1 VYWSARTY
9 SKNSIRVALPAVRD
23 YVALA
28 AERGHPAIAITDRG
42 SLSGVT
48 ELYTYTRKSDIKPVP
63 GMDLLVALNK
73 TSTRPL
79 TGYLTVL
86 ATTQR
91 GYRNLAGL
99 TRTAHVHNKDGV
111 IDIGDLASAAEDG
124 MLDGLACLTGG
135 PHDGLLDKLLRHGS
149 PEAASNVLAAL
160 NGWFGAGAWMDL
172 FPVLGDSSASATQL
186 RIDLADSASIG
197 TVITTG
203 PRYLTP
209 DDAPAWQTLNDINA
223 YTADYVTNTHPLH
236 FTDESEVRKWFSG
249 DAWARATADMEL
261 LLSRCD
267 VTIPELDT
275 FTIAVPD
282 VSMPMDPDK
291 DLYERVQ
298 AAIHDRLTTGVIKAK
313 NEAAYYARMDEEL
326 DVIFKAG
333 FAGYLLFTA
342 TVTDWIRA
350 NRIVYNI
357 RGSASASL
365 LCWLLNI
372 SNIDPLAWDL
382 RFDRFL
388 SSDRAKP
395 PDVDIDVDPER
406 RGEIVD
412 WLSSAFPTLR
422 IATFS
427 TGRVS
432 DTRPLQGSLVVQYK
446 AMLRRGKNA
455 SPDTL
460 SDEEE
465 AKLIH
470 LAKYEPYMTVGVG
483 AAGFIVAPD
492 ETTIRTIPV
501 LRVASSNTVV
511 SAFDKKEAEALGYV
525 KLDVL
530 GVKTLT
536 ALRLV
541 RDATGID
548 FDDVDYTE
556 TDVYTSMSKG
566 NTGGLFQVEGR
577 SSTIGMKRLK
587 PKKFSELVAAMAL
600 FRPALMDNGETD
612 MYLERRTRKQPIP
625 KRHPIIERHVS
636 ETYGVVLYQEQA
648 ISIMRDLGLTSEEIE
663 DVRQAIKAS
672 NSAVAAA
679 SARMKQL
686 MDSINQRGIAHGM
699 SVDDLAWLAHVMQAY
714 ANYGFNKAHAVSYAQ
729 VSYLTGWYKIHYP
742 LQFWASF
749 LTVYTGDAHEKSYL
763 KEIRDSGIT
772 VRGAH
777 VNKSGLH
784 YAVDPD
790 GKSLR
795 KSLTSIKGV
804 GHGAAEEIVRHA
816 PFISLHDLA
825 TKVNPRKV
833 TGAKALL
840 EGHSPAACG
849 GVIAALNTGGAL
861 TDIPGKENP

>member
-23 YVALA
+23 YVTLA

-48 ELYTYTRKSDIKPVP
+48 ELYTYARKHNIQPIP
-63 GMDLLVALNK
+63 GIDLLICINGA
-73 TSTRPL
+73 STRPI

-86 ATTQR
+86 ATSLR
-91 GYRNLAGL
+91 GYRNLTSL
-99 TRTAHVHNKDGV
+99 TRTAHVTNKDGV
-111 IDIGDLASAAEDG
+111 VDLSDLAEAAETG
-124 MLDGLACLTGG
+124 LLDDLACLTGG
-135 PHDGLLDKLLRHGS
+135 PGDGLLARQLLRGDPDS
-149 PEAASNVLAAL
+149 APNVIAAL
-160 NGWFGAGAWMDL
+160 NGWFGAGAWIDL
-172 FPVLGDSSASATQL
+172 FPMAGENSQEVVRDLIA
-186 RIDLADSASIG
+186 LADDLSIG

-203 PRYLTP
+203 PRYLHP
-209 DDAPAWQTLNDINA
+209 DDAPAWQTLNDMNA
-223 YTADYVTNTHPLH
+223 YTSEHIPHTHPLH
-236 FTDESEVRKWFSG
+236 FPYQDDVRKWYAS
-249 DAWARATADMEL
+249 DAWSRGTRDMSAL
-261 LLSRCD
+261 LGRVD
-267 VTIPELDT
+267 VNIPELDT

-282 VSMPMDPDK
+282 VSMPLDPDK
-291 DLYERVQ
+291 DLFERVNS
-298 AAIHDRLTTGVIKAK
+298 AMAERLTSGRIKAK
-313 NEAAYYARMDEEL
+313 DEATYYERMNEEL
-326 DVIFKAG
+326 DVVFRAG

-342 TVTDWIRA
+342 TVTDWIRD

-365 LCWLLNI
+365 LCWLLDI
-372 SNIDPLAWDL
+372 SSIDPLAWDL

-412 WLSSAFPTLR
+412 WLSDAFPTLR

-432 DTRPLQGSLVVQYK
+432 ETRPLQGSLVVQYK
-446 AMLRRGKNA
+446 AMLRRSKEG
-455 SPDTL
+455 SPETL
-460 SDEEE
+460 SAEEE
-465 AKLIH
+465 AQLIH
-470 LAKYEPYMTVGVG
+470 LAKYEPYMSVGVG

-492 ETTIRTIPV
+492 EATINTIPV

-536 ALRLV
+536 ALRMI
-541 RDATGID
+541 RDETGVD
-548 FDDVDYTE
+548 FDEVDYT
-556 TDVYTSMSKG
+556 DKAVYTAMTKG
-566 NTGGLFQVEGR
+566 ETGGLFQIEGR
-577 SSTIGMKRLK
+577 SSTIGVKRLK

-612 MYLERRTRKQPIP
+612 MYMDRRTRNKPIP
-625 KRHPIIERHVS
+625 TRHPIIEKHVA

-648 ISIMRDLGLTSEEIE
+648 IGIMRDLGLTSEEIE

-679 SARMKQL
+679 EVRMKTL
-686 MDSINQRGIAHGM
+686 MESVNQRGLAHGM
-699 SVDDLAWLAHVMQAY
+699 SVGDLAWLKDVMQAY
-714 ANYGFNKAHAVSYAQ
+714 ANYGFNKAHAVSYAHIAFM
-729 VSYLTGWYKIHYP
+729 TGWYKIHHP
-742 LQFWASF
+742 LQYWAAF
-749 LTVYTGDAHEKSYL
+749 LTVYTGDAHERKYL
-763 KEIRDSGIT
+763 KEIRASGIT
-772 VRGAH
+772 VRSAH
-777 VNKSGLH
+777 VNKSGMN

-804 GHGAAEEIVRHA
+804 GHGAAEELVKHA
-816 PFISLHDLA
+816 PFTSLDDLA
-825 TKVNPRKV
+825 TKVNARKV
-833 TGAKALL
+833 TGTKALL

-849 GVIAALNTGGAL
+849 GIIAALEAGGAL
-861 TDIPGKENP
+861 VDIPRKETT

>member
-1 VYWSARTY
+1 M
-9 SKNSIRVALPAVRD
+9 
-23 YVALA
+23 
-28 AERGHPAIAITDRG
+28 H
-42 SLSGVT
+42 
-48 ELYTYTRKSDIKPVP
+48 
-63 GMDLLVALNK
+63 DLVN
-73 TSTRPL
+73 
-79 TGYLTVL
+79 
-86 ATTQR
+86 
-91 GYRNLAGL
+91 AG
-99 TRTAHVHNKDGV
+99 T
-111 IDIGDLASAAEDG
+111 
-124 MLDGLACLTGG
+124 
-135 PHDGLLDKLLRHGS
+135 
-149 PEAASNVLAAL
+149 
-160 NGWFGAGAWMDL
+160 
-172 FPVLGDSSASATQL
+172 
-186 RIDLADSASIG
+186 
-197 TVITTG
+197 
-203 PRYLTP
+203 
-209 DDAPAWQTLNDINA
+209 
-223 YTADYVTNTHPLH
+223 
-236 FTDESEVRKWFSG
+236 
-249 DAWARATADMEL
+249 
-261 LLSRCD
+261 
-267 VTIPELDT
+267 
-275 FTIAVPD
+275 
-282 VSMPMDPDK
+282 
-291 DLYERVQ
+291 
-298 AAIHDRLTTGVIKAK
+298 IKAK
-313 NEAAYYARMDEEL
+313 DESTYYARMDEEL
-326 DVIFKAG
+326 EIIFKAG

-372 SNIDPLAWDL
+372 SNIDPLQWDL

-395 PDVDIDVDPER
+395 PDVDIDVETER

-455 SPDTL
+455 NPDTL

-470 LAKYEPYMTVGVG
+470 LAKYEPYMSVGVG

-492 ETTIRTIPV
+492 ETTISTIPV
-501 LRVASSNTVV
+501 LRVASSNTMV

-548 FDDVDYTE
+548 FGDVDYTE
-556 TDVYTSMSKG
+556 TDVYASMSKG
-566 NTGGLFQVEGR
+566 KTGGLFQVEGR

-612 MYLERRTRKQPIP
+612 MYMERRTRKQPIP
-625 KRHPIIERHVS
+625 KRHPIIEKHVS

-679 SARMKQL
+679 EARMKQL
-686 MDSINQRGIAHGM
+686 MESINQRGIAHGM
-699 SVDDLAWLAHVMQAY
+699 SLDDLAWLSHVMQAY
-714 ANYGFNKAHAVSYAQ
+714 ANYGFNKAHAVSYAH

-742 LQFWASF
+742 LQFWAAF

-777 VNKSGLH
+777 VNKSGLN
-784 YAVDPD
+784 YVVDPD

-804 GHGAAEEIVRHA
+804 GHGAAEEIIKHA

-825 TKVNPRKV
+825 VKVNPRKV

-840 EGHSPAACG
+840 EGHTPAACG
-849 GVIAALNTGGAL
+849 GVISALNTGGAL